1 MANDIIHKP
10 SKRKTKNPKSRKR
23 KYTSNNARQKRKH
36 IKKTKRNRK
45 PFVNMRG
52 GEGEG
57 EGEFKSEGLFELTGD
72 AMLYILTNIVKLS
85 SNMIAA
91 SVGYVPFQ

>member
-1 MANDIIHKP
+1 MAHDIIHKP

-45 PFVNMRG
+45 PFVNMKKYDVAIIGSSPR
-52 GEGEG
+52 
-57 EGEFKSEGLFELTGD
+57 L
-72 AMLYILTNIVKLS
+72 KLS
-85 SNMIAA
+85 TRHLQGTSAT
-91 SVGYVPFQ
+91 